1 MNIEKYKFIIEE
13 IIHRTEV
20 GNVISKYLAGKKKKR
35 EESCSIRKFWEK
47 KTGKC

>member
-20 GNVISKYLAGKKKKR
+20 GYVISKYLAGKKKK
-35 EESCSIRKFWEK
+35 EK
-47 KTGKC
+47 LFDKKILGKENW